1 MREDGPYG
9 IPRISMAEKTLFLS
23 GVNKCETIYQL
34 KIKREIRKKNQYV
47 QALRLKTDF

>member
-34 KIKREIRKKNQYV
+34 KIKREIRKKKINTFRH
-47 QALRLKTDF
+47 LE